1 MVSLHTCTFK
11 KITGTKIDLR
21 AETREKPI
29 KTEMGEQMA
38 KDLKA
43 VKYLECS
50 AKTRE
55 GLKDVFDEAL
65 MTALQPKTKP
75 KPCTLLQ
82 NDIGF

>member
-1 MVSLHTCTFK
+1 
-11 KITGTKIDLR
+11 
-21 AETREKPI
+21 
-29 KTEMGEQMA
+29 MGEQMA

-65 MTALQPKTKP
+65 MTALQPKP
-75 KPCTLLQ
+75 KSPKCTLL
-82 NDIGF
+82 